1 MTSQIF
7 KNKNYFT
14 LGCGKKKVPVSAPG
28 LEKRDVLITELLTQL
43 KQGKKL
49 ATVGPVMDH
58 FHFKRIIIDEAHE
71 VLKDA
76 FTIACI
82 LRLKK
87 DFAWYVSA
95 TPFPSH
101 LLFGPA
107 KKFLE
112 IWKPDYTSEKTLGDV
127 YEEYVENDIIVSNLL
142 WRNTKESINEEYSVP
157 DYDEELILAE
167 FHPIEAVL
175 HKYGKHQ
182 ENLLLCCGLLNSPP
196 SRDNTPARGMTFDAL
211 KDWWISDL
219 TRNINVM
226 KEKRKEH
233 GEHWNWSKQAQAEL
247 ELKKKTFQ
255 AAPYVIKDRKLDAE
269 EITHMQRVNEYGT
282 KCAKLIQWLLDCL
295 AEQAT
300 NRFILFS
307 KYNDYLNK
315 VSARL
320 RNAGIENVVIS
331 GNVINKSKA
340 LKQFRE
346 EDVKVVLLSLERS
359 ASGMNLIEA
368 NYVVLL
374 DPMDGTV
381 EEARA
386 YEIQA
391 LGRAH
396 RQGQEQKVTLV
407 RFVIQDSVEEELYL
421 RNKSS
426 GRETNNKLQRSSSTK
441 QILAKSNSAASL
453 RDILSN

>member
-1 MTSQIF
+1 
-7 KNKNYFT
+7 
-14 LGCGKKKVPVSAPG
+14 
-28 LEKRDVLITELLTQL
+28 
-43 KQGKKL
+43 
-49 ATVGPVMDH
+49 
-58 FHFKRIIIDEAHE
+58 
-71 VLKDA
+71 
-76 FTIACI
+76 
-82 LRLKK
+82 
-87 DFAWYVSA
+87 
-95 TPFPSH
+95 
-101 LLFGPA
+101 
-107 KKFLE
+107 
-112 IWKPDYTSEKTLGDV
+112 
-127 YEEYVENDIIVSNLL
+127 
-142 WRNTKESINEEYSVP
+142 
-157 DYDEELILAE
+157 
-167 FHPIEAVL
+167 
-175 HKYGKHQ
+175 
-182 ENLLLCCGLLNSPP
+182 
-196 SRDNTPARGMTFDAL
+196 
-211 KDWWISDL
+211 
-219 TRNINVM
+219 
-226 KEKRKEH
+226 
-233 GEHWNWSKQAQAEL
+233 
-247 ELKKKTFQ
+247 
-255 AAPYVIKDRKLDAE
+255 
-269 EITHMQRVNEYGT
+269 MQRVNEYGT